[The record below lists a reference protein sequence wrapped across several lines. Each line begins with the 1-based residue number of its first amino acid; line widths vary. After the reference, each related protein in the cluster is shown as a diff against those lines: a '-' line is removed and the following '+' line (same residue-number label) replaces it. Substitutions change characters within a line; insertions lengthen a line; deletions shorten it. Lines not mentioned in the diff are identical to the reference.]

1 MKPSPLELNTAKQM
15 RQRIISGK
23 WPCGEKIPPYSR
35 LEKTFPASRVTLHRA
50 ITRLQRE
57 GFLNGIE
64 RKGVYVSE
72 NPPHLK
78 RIALLLS
85 SPEEHNRF
93 SSILAKDSEAIASQ
107 KGYEIIVLTHLNR
120 AFYEVG
126 EAEELRND
134 LALNRFAGMI
144 VFFEPEGC
152 PVPEIFN
159 TTVPKVYMSSCSDH
173 KNGFTIALDNH
184 GLAYKAMKRL
194 KENGAKRV
202 AILAYGRDDNPLLKY
217 ARDMFGEFGFESR
230 PEWTLCFEDEK
241 LSEPITRLMF
251 ATGREQ
257 RPDGLFIADDNFT
270 EHVARGIMASRIKVP
285 DELKIISHCNWSLP
299 PKRLIPMELIGF
311 ESSRIISESLQIIES
326 CQNGIKPDQYILLPP
341 ILENEKK
348 SPKQFKQYK

>member
-1 MKPSPLELNTAKQM
+1 M
-15 RQRIISGK
+15 
-23 WPCGEKIPPYSR
+23 
-35 LEKTFPASRVTLHRA
+35 
-50 ITRLQRE
+50 
-57 GFLNGIE
+57 NGIE

-93 SSILAKDSEAIASQ
+93 SAILAKDSEAIASQ

-152 PVPEIFN
+152 PVPEVFN

-184 GLAYKAMKRL
+184 ALAYKAMRRL

-217 ARDMFGEFGFESR
+217 ARDMLGEFGFESR

-241 LSEPITRLMF
+241 LSEPVAKLMF
-251 ATGREQ
+251 GTASGQ

-270 EHVARGIMASRIKVP
+270 EHVARGIMASGVKVP
-285 DELKIISHCNWSLP
+285 SELKIISHCNWSMP

-311 ESSRIISESLQIIES
+311 DSSRIISEALHIIEV
-326 CQNGIKPDQYILLPP
+326 CTKGGKPESAITLPP
-341 ILENEKK
+341 IIEGERD
-348 SPKQFKQYK
+348 